1 MQKIKNR
8 ALFILFLRS
17 FFSQVLWNFERMQNV
32 GFLCLIAPFLD
43 KIYIDKQKRINA
55 YKRHL
60 EFFNTHPYFIAPL
73 VSITVALEQ
82 ELAGGKHGASEERI
96 SAIKTNMAGP
106 LAAIGDS
113 LFWASWR
120 PLTAFA
126 AVLLVLFNLHLY
138 IWPLIIP
145 IFFLVLYNLPH
156 LTLRWNGI
164 IQGYKRKTEVIAL
177 IEKINFKRMI
187 FLIRMVGI
195 LILAIA
201 AIGFLFTYGDRLFLY
216 LGYFVFAIVL
226 LKRGLSSVII
236 FYGTIVT
243 SIIFSIVGFF

>member
-1 MQKIKNR
+1 M
-8 ALFILFLRS
+8 LYLRS

-32 GFLCLIAPFLD
+32 GFLYLIAPFLD
-43 KIYIDKQKRINA
+43 KIYIDKQKRIDA

-60 EFFNTHPYFIAPL
+60 EFFNTHPYFISSI

-82 ELAGGKHGASEERI
+82 ELVEGKQGASEERI

-138 IWPLIIP
+138 TWPFIIP

-164 IQGYKRKTEVIAL
+164 VQGYRKKTKVIEL
-177 IEKINFKRMI
+177 IEKINFKKMI
-187 FLIRMVGI
+187 FLIRLVGI
-195 LILAIA
+195 FTLSIA
-201 AIGFLFTYGDRLFLY
+201 TIAFLFTYRDMLLIY
-216 LGYFVFAIVL
+216 SGYFILAIVL
-226 LKRGLSSVII
+226 LKRGLSSLII
-236 FYGTIVT
+236 FYATIIV
-243 SIIFSIVGFF
+243 SIIISTIGLI

>member
-8 ALFILFLRS
+8 ELFMLFLRS
-17 FFSQVLWNFERMQNV
+17 FFSQVLWNFERMQNI
-32 GFLCLIAPFLD
+32 GFLYLIAPFLN
-43 KIYIDKQKRINA
+43 KIYTDKQKRIDA

-60 EFFNTHPYFIAPL
+60 EFFNTHPYFISPL

-82 ELAGGKHGASEERI
+82 ELVEGDYGTSERRI

-126 AVLLVLFNLHLY
+126 AVLMVLFNLHIY
-138 IWPLIIP
+138 TWPFIIP
-145 IFFLVLYNLPH
+145 IFFLILYNLPH

-164 IQGYKRKTEVIAL
+164 VQGYKRKTEVIEL
-177 IEKINFKRMI
+177 IEKINFKKMI
-187 FLIRMVGI
+187 FLIRLVGI
-195 LILAIA
+195 LTFFVATIV
-201 AIGFLFTYGDRLFLY
+201 FLFGYRDILLVY
-216 LGYFVFAIVL
+216 CGYFVLTIVL
-226 LKRGLSSVII
+226 LKRGMSSLTI
-236 FYGTIVT
+236 FYATIIV
-243 SIIFSIVGFF
+243 SIMLSILGLI